1 MAARKRFPMYKF
13 DAANCKEG
21 LNHLEL
27 YHRAYDKR
35 RKVFLQQP
43 KHDEHS
49 HAADAFLT
57 EAESMDHRND
67 GFYSKNQIK
76 IVRDYDI
83 YE

>member
-1 MAARKRFPMYKF
+1 MAVRKRFPMYKF
-13 DAANCKEG
+13 DSVNCKDG

-43 KHDEHS
+43 QHDEHS
-49 HAADAFLT
+49 HAADAFMT

-67 GFYSKNQIK
+67 EFYRQNK
-76 IVRDYDI
+76 ISINRKYDI
-83 YE
+83 WD